1 MRFSGKETIQKQGN
15 KYKKKTT
22 LQLKVKEIKAVK
34 SHKKDKSFF
43 VKNSNWFRV
52 HERITCSED
61 TPIGLVYGV

>member
-34 SHKKDKSFF
+34 
-43 VKNSNWFRV
+43 
-52 HERITCSED
+52 
-61 TPIGLVYGV
+61 